1 MILVVPSNV
10 LDLELLLSIVVIRH
24 GSRTSWAP
32 SEQPYWDEYRVDWD
46 CYLTTIT
53 GPNPRTSS
61 EVSSGEEDIQ
71 NLFVFEKIYDASTN
85 VALCHYVR

>member
-1 MILVVPSNV
+1 MSN
-10 LDLELLLSIVVIRH
+10 
-24 GSRTSWAP
+24 
-32 SEQPYWDEYRVDWD
+32 RVGMGIGLDWD
-46 CYLTTIT
+46 CDLTTIT